1 VPAVSIG
8 PGDLDPFAD
17 IEMGKALAMCDDAL
31 ARASRIAP
39 CIVTEEFEYPE
50 AAKAILRGAILRW
63 HEAGTGVVQQQGAGP
78 FQQTVDTRQ
87 PRKSMFWPSE
97 IQELQAL
104 CAESGDGGA
113 FAVDTVATT
122 DYHAEYCALKFG
134 ANYCDC
140 GAVLAG
146 YPLW

>member
-1 VPAVSIG
+1 MPAVSLD
-8 PGDLDPFAD
+8 PSDLEPFAD
-17 IEMGKALAMCDDAL
+17 IELGKAHAMIDDAL
-31 ARASRIAP
+31 ARAGRIAP
-39 CIVTEEFEYPE
+39 CILTAEFEHAA
-50 AAKAILRGAILRW
+50 AAKAIIRGAILRW
-63 HEAGTGVVQQQGAGP
+63 HEAGTGVVSQQGAGP
-78 FQQTVDTRQ
+78 FQQSIDTRQ

-97 IQELQAL
+97 ITELQEL
-104 CAESGDGGA
+104 CAEAGGGGA

-122 DYHAEYCALKFG
+122 DYHAEYCALNFD